1 MLRQPRPRRFRTGYD
16 PLWSAAVPS
25 SSKSRSSSAR
35 SAVKVYDH
43 IFDRIAGGGYAKGE
57 QLPTEFELAKSFV
70 VSRTVVREALVRLRD
85 EGLIQSRRGAGS
97 FVTATPDQAIRRF
110 APVASIGDIQRCYE
124 FRIHMETAACT
135 LAAIRCDKD
144 ELAELHAKLRATED
158 IDDVAAGVDAD
169 LDFHIAV
176 TKASH
181 NRFFVDA
188 LVSLRS
194 GLTVGMELVRR
205 LSLSR
210 PDDALGLMY
219 EEHQAVYDA
228 IASGDPDR
236 AGAAMRHHLE
246 AARKRFFEES

>member
-1 MLRQPRPRRFRTGYD
+1 LRPT
-16 PLWSAAVPS
+16 AKPS
-25 SSKSRSSSAR
+25 PKASRSPSAR

-43 IFDRIAGGGYAKGE
+43 VFDRIAGGGYTKGE
-57 QLPTEFELAKSFV
+57 QLPTELELAKSFG
-70 VSRTVVREALVRLRD
+70 VSRT
-85 EGLIQSRRGAGS
+85 
-97 FVTATPDQAIRRF
+97 TPDQAIRRF

-124 FRIHMETAACT
+124 FRIHLETAACT
-135 LAAIRCDKD
+135 LAAIRCNKD
-144 ELAELHAKLRATED
+144 ELAELKRRLRATEN
-158 IDDVAAGVDAD
+158 IDDVTAGVDAD

-210 PDDALGLMY
+210 PDDALELMY
-219 EEHQAVYDA
+219 QEHQAIYDA
-228 IASGDPDR
+228 IASGDPER
-236 AGAAMRHHLE
+236 AGSAMRHHLE

>member
-1 MLRQPRPRRFRTGYD
+1 LSALR
-16 PLWSAAVPS
+16 SAAVPS
-25 SSKSRSSSAR
+25 PKASANRSAR
-35 SAVKVYDH
+35 SAVRVYDH
-43 IFDRIAGGGYAKGE
+43 IYDRIAGGSFAKGE
-57 QLPTEFELAKSFV
+57 QLPTEFELAKSFG

-97 FVTATPDQAIRRF
+97 FVTASPDQAIRRF

-124 FRIHMETAACT
+124 FRIHLETAACT

-144 ELAELHAKLRATED
+144 ELAELRAKLRATEN
-158 IDDVAAGVDAD
+158 IDDVTAGVEAD

-194 GLTVGMELVRR
+194 GLIVGMELVRR

-210 PDDALGLMY
+210 PDDALALMY
-219 EEHQAVYDA
+219 EEHQAIYDA
-228 IASGDPDR
+228 IASGDPER